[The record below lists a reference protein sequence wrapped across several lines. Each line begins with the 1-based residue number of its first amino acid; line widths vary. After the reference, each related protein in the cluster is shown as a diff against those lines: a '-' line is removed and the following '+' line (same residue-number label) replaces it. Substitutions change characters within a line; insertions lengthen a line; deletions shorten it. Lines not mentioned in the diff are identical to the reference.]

1 MSPSPDRPEEAGAA
15 AAEGQAS
22 EGARNGVRGPD
33 GLLRTPLHDLEREL
47 GARMGEFAG
56 WELPIQ
62 FSGILEEHRAVR
74 RAAGL
79 FDVSHMGKI
88 AVRGR
93 EAAALLD
100 YAATNDVARAEVGQ
114 AVYTPFCRADGGVID
129 DAVLYRRGE
138 GSFLVVV
145 NAANREKDLRHLAQ
159 LAEGFEA
166 EVEDQTGRW
175 GQIAVQGPEAEA
187 ILEELSEAPLHA
199 VGSYRFLD
207 GATVAGVSA
216 LVSRT
221 GYTGEDGFELYAD
234 AGLVERLARAVLEA
248 GRARGL
254 VPAGLGARD
263 TLRFEACLPLYGQ
276 ELGEAINPLEARLGR
291 FVKFEKGDFLGR
303 QALERVRQEGPR
315 RHLVGFRMVGRGIAR
330 HGYEVFRDGERAG
343 FVTSGSYAPALDAN
357 LGLALLEG
365 EAPLPGERL
374 EVAIRGRRVE
384 AEVVKLPFYRR
395 AKAAGRG
402 G

>member
-1 MSPSPDRPEEAGAA
+1 
-15 AAEGQAS
+15 
-22 EGARNGVRGPD
+22 
-33 GLLRTPLHDLEREL
+33 
-47 GARMGEFAG
+47 MGEFAG

-74 RAAGL
+74 SAAGL

-88 AVRGR
+88 VVRGR

-100 YAATNDVARAEVGQ
+100 FAATNAVAQAEVGQ
-114 AVYTPFCRADGGVID
+114 AVYTPFCREDGGVLD
-129 DAVLYRRGE
+129 DAVVYRRGE
-138 GSFLVVV
+138 SSFLVVV
-145 NAANREKDLRHLAQ
+145 NAANTAKDFRHLAE
-159 LAEGFEA
+159 LARRFET
-166 EVEDQTGRW
+166 EVEDETEGW
-175 GQIAVQGPEAEA
+175 GQIALQGPEAEA
-187 ILEELSEAPLHA
+187 ILEELTEAPIHDL
-199 VGSYRFLD
+199 GSYRFLD

-221 GYTGEDGFELYAD
+221 GYTGEDGFELYAG
-234 AGLVERLARAVLEA
+234 AAQIEALARAILAA
-248 GRARGL
+248 GRPRGL
-254 VPAGLGARD
+254 LPAGLGARD

-276 ELGEAINPLEARLGR
+276 ELDEGINPLEARLGR

-303 QALERVRQEGPR
+303 EALERVRREGPR

-330 HGYEVFRDGERAG
+330 HGYEVFRDGRPAG
-343 FVTSGSYAPALDAN
+343 RVTSGSYAPSLEAN

-365 EAPLPGERL
+365 EAPQPGERL
-374 EVAIRGRRVE
+374 EVEVRGRRVE

-395 AKAAGRG
+395 PGAARRG